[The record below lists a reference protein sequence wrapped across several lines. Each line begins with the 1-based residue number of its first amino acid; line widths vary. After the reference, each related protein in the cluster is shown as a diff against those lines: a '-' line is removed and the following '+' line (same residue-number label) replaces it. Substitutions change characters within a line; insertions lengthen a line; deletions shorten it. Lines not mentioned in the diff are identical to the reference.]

1 MLPADL
7 LSAEAEALAALQQAL
22 ASSANGR
29 WTVEFRF
36 EGLRLLP
43 LVLRLNGALREAGQ
57 ELNLLFADMG
67 ATALA
72 RRDAGE
78 GATNISSFGDQ
89 ERRQAE
95 GLTDSSSDSFSNGL
109 LLLVGASQAEYE
121 QVERICG
128 AHVGPVVLLNPNLE
142 DATVGI
148 GSVARQRRRGF
159 LAQWQAAYALIPQS
173 DSALRRAFPGEWELY
188 RLDPD
193 GFRFV
198 VGFERRPDSEQRQ
211 QALSGGESQGLGG
224 NLRALGD
231 LIEGLQN

>member
-7 LSAEAEALAALQQAL
+7 LTAEAEALAALQQAL
-22 ASSANGR
+22 ASSPAGR

-43 LVLRLNGALREAGQ
+43 LVLRLNRALPAAGQ
-57 ELNLLFADMG
+57 ELRLLFADMG

-72 RRDAGE
+72 RRDAGAD
-78 GATNISSFGDQ
+78 GANISSFGDQ
-89 ERRQAE
+89 EHLQVDAP
-95 GLTDSSSDSFSNGL
+95 SDGL
-109 LLLVGASQAEYE
+109 LLLVGASQADYD

-128 AHVGPVVLLNPNLE
+128 AHRGPVVLLNPNLE
-142 DATVGI
+142 DASVGI

-159 LAQWQAAYALIPQS
+159 LSQWQAAYALIPQS

-198 VGFERRPDSEQRQ
+198 AGFERKPDGEQQ
-211 QALSGGESQGLGG
+211 QLAISGGQSLGIGG
-224 NLRALGD
+224 NLKALGD

>member
-22 ASSANGR
+22 ASRSNGR

-43 LVLRLNGALREAGQ
+43 LVLRLNGALRKAGQ

-95 GLTDSSSDSFSNGL
+95 GSTDSSSNGL

-198 VGFERRPDSEQRQ
+198 VCFERRPDSEQRQ

>member
-7 LSAEAEALAALQQAL
+7 LTAEAEALEALLQAL
-22 ASSANGR
+22 ASSAAGR

-43 LVLRLNGALREAGQ
+43 LVLRLNTSLLAKGVELR
-57 ELNLLFADMG
+57 LLFADMG

-78 GATNISSFGDQ
+78 AMTNIASFGDQ
-89 ERRQAE
+89 SRLQAT
-95 GLTDSSSDSFSNGL
+95 GTTDGV
-109 LLLVGASQAEYE
+109 LLLVGASQAEYG
-121 QVERICG
+121 QVEAICA
-128 AHVGPVVLLNPNLE
+128 AHGGPVVLLNPNLE

-159 LAQWQAAYALIPQS
+159 LAQWQAAYALLPQS
-173 DSALRRAFPGEWELY
+173 FSALRRAWPGEWELY
-188 RLDPD
+188 RLDAD
-193 GFRFV
+193 GYRFV
-198 VGFERRPDSEQRQ
+198 ASYERKPDSEQQ
-211 QALSGGESQGLGG
+211 ELALSGGQSQGLGG
-224 NLRALGD
+224 NLKALGD